1 MQEVDQYFRAHVFC
15 CSNQRPPGHA
25 RGCCADK
32 NAEAL
37 RNHLKRRAKEL
48 GLADVRV
55 NNAGCLDRCEHGP
68 VLVIY
73 PEGVWYRAE
82 TIADI
87 EEILVQHLQ
96 NGQPVT
102 RLQLPNQ
109 RPTQ

>member
-1 MQEVDQYFRAHVFC
+1 MQETDQYFRAHVFC

-48 GLADVRV
+48 GLGDVRI
-55 NNAGCLDRCEHGP
+55 NNAGCLDRCALGP
-68 VLVIY
+68 VMVVY
-73 PEGVWYRAE
+73 PDGVWYRAL

-87 EEILVQHLQ
+87 EEIVTQHLQ
-96 NGQPVT
+96 HGKPVA
-102 RLQLPNQ
+102 RLMLSNA
-109 RPTQ
+109 RAAE

>member
-1 MQEVDQYFRAHVFC
+1 MQETDQYFRAHVFC

-48 GLADVRV
+48 GLDDVRI
-55 NNAGCLDRCEHGP
+55 NNAGCLDRCEFGP
-68 VLVIY
+68 VLVVY
-73 PEGVWYRAE
+73 PQGVWYRAE
-82 TIADI
+82 TVADI

-102 RLQLPNQ
+102 RLALSRQC
-109 RPTQ
+109 TAK